1 MNTLSP
7 VLDITE
13 HYLPLDI
20 SEVFGNKRE
29 TALEIG
35 FGEGDF
41 LIDMAKRHP
50 DRNFIGIEIKR
61 KRFKKAVKRTE
72 REGLQNIRLLQMD
85 AKIAVEEVFYPN
97 TFHEV
102 YINFPDPWPKDRHK
116 KHRIINPVFLETL
129 ANIMKPEA
137 VLEVA
142 SDHEEYIFNILETF
156 SETELFESK
165 LPPPGYVYNLPNRPP
180 TKFEREF
187 RAEGKDIY
195 YLRVTRITKVNST
208 IS

>member
-7 VLDITE
+7 ILDITE
-13 HYLPLDI
+13 YYLPLDI
-20 SEVFGNKRE
+20 SEVFGNKE
-29 TALEIG
+29 EAALEIG

-41 LIDMAKRHP
+41 LIEMAKRKANL
-50 DRNFIGIEIKR
+50 NFIGIEIKR
-61 KRFKKAVKRTE
+61 KRYKKAVKKAE
-72 REGLQNIRLLQMD
+72 REDLQNIRLMHMD
-85 AKIAVEEVFYPN
+85 AKIAVEEVFSPD
-97 TFHEV
+97 TFSEI

-116 KHRIINPVFLETL
+116 KHRIINPVFLGNL

-137 VLEVA
+137 VLEIA

-156 SETELFESK
+156 SETEFFKSK

-187 RAEGKDIY
+187 RAEGKEIY
-195 YLRVTRITKVNST
+195 YLRFARLSKVNST
-208 IS
+208 TA